1 MVNTNQIGIYLQIE
15 NSNYEYQKSLTSSG
29 HIKIEYQNNT
39 ITYHLNNTSLS
50 TEKDFE
56 EKPVGF
62 NITDWQN
69 DMDIT
74 ITNFRIDANP

>member
-1 MVNTNQIGIYLQIE
+1 MQIE
-15 NSNYEYQKSLTSSG
+15 NSNYEYQKSLSSSG

-39 ITYHLNNTSLS
+39 ITYQLNNTIIS

-56 EKPVGF
+56 EKLVGF
-62 NITDWQN
+62 NITDWQG

-74 ITNFRIDANP
+74 ITNFRIDALP